1 MKNTKDIIL
10 NQVFLLR
17 MATISQLSEILAIS
31 EISVRHHLMSLE
43 AEGIIASTEERHG
56 VGRPRFVYH
65 LTEKGFQNVPTNYI
79 KLSDQALTTM
89 KRFLGTDNLLELF
102 QQIGRDFAE
111 IYANSINSE
120 DPEEKL
126 EKFASNL
133 TQDGFIFSLTRSG
146 DKYTLTTHHCPFH
159 YLGQNHPEVCTINHA
174 LLESLIKH
182 SISHD
187 TSILRGDVACTYTYE
202 VQDGK

>member
-1 MKNTKDIIL
+1 MKNTKESIL
-10 NQVFLLR
+10 EQLLLLQNT
-17 MATISQLSEILAIS
+17 TISQLSEILAIS

-43 AEGIIASTEERHG
+43 AEGIITSSEERHG

-89 KRFLGTDNLLELF
+89 DHFLGTDKLLELF
-102 QQIGRDFAE
+102 KQIGRDLAE
-111 IYANSINSE
+111 TVASSVSSQ

-126 EKFASNL
+126 EQFASHL
-133 TQDGFIFSLTRSG
+133 TQDGFIFSWTRSCE
-146 DKYTLTTHHCPFH
+146 KYTLTTHHCPFH

-182 SISHD
+182 PISHD
-187 TSILRGDVACTYTYE
+187 TSMLRGDVACTYTYE

>member
-1 MKNTKDIIL
+1 MKNTKESIL
-10 NQVFLLR
+10 EQLLLLQNT
-17 MATISQLSEILAIS
+17 TISQLSEILAIS

-43 AEGIIASTEERHG
+43 AEGIITSSEERHG

-89 KRFLGTDNLLELF
+89 EHFLCTDKLLELF
-102 QQIGRDFAE
+102 LQIGRDFAE
-111 IYANSINSE
+111 TVANSISSQ

-126 EKFASNL
+126 EQFASHL
-133 TQDGFIFSLTRSG
+133 TQDGFIFSWTRSG
-146 DKYTLTTHHCPFH
+146 EKYTLTTHHCPFH

-182 SISHD
+182 PISHD
-187 TSILRGDVACTYTYE
+187 TSMLRGDVACIYTYE